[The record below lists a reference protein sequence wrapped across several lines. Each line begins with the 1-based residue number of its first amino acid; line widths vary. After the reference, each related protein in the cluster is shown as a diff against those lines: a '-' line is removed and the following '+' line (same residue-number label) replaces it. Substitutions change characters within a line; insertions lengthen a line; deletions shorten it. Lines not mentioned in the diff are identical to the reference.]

1 MTRQE
6 EDDIIRQQ
14 DLLGSKKMFEMLEAG
29 GTQAREWDFV
39 GQQKPASGISMVN
52 PQNFLDNQ
60 SIIQASLPMSPQQ
73 RAGLRQV
80 RRPKDMLFGQPIFG
94 R

>member
-14 DLLGSKKMFEMLEAG
+14 DLLGSKKMFQMLQSG

-73 RAGLRQV
+73 RASLRQV

>member
-14 DLLGSKKMFEMLEAG
+14 DLLGSQKMFQMLEAG
-29 GTQAREWDFV
+29 GTQAQTPGFI
-39 GQQKPASGISMVN
+39 GQPKPASGISMVN

-73 RAGLRQV
+73 RASLRQV